1 MKNAW
6 LIRQITT
13 QIVRNVMCRC
23 GRIAEHWK
31 CDHDHK
37 YAHAY
42 PQDHKWQRNV
52 QKCGLIQKN
61 TNTWRKTVLKD
72 RFMYGNVNQF
82 GFKTK
87 KFTGLL
93 LVYAFLLS
101 SCATTNTYD
110 TQETI
115 EITENYSV
123 SEEVREEFG
132 KAVALM
138 KEGEYEEAIQ
148 LLRAVTGKTSK
159 FTSPY
164 INLGIAY
171 IATDQ
176 LDKAEQSLIK
186 ALKLNKTHPAAN
198 NEMALV
204 YRKTGRFT
212 EARKLYQEV
221 LTRYPEFLPARRNL
235 GVLCDLYLQDL
246 KCALEQY
253 EHYLNLQPDD
263 KQVQIWVADVKQ
275 RM

>member
-1 MKNAW
+1 M
-6 LIRQITT
+6 
-13 QIVRNVMCRC
+13 
-23 GRIAEHWK
+23 H
-31 CDHDHK
+31 
-37 YAHAY
+37 
-42 PQDHKWQRNV
+42 
-52 QKCGLIQKN
+52 
-61 TNTWRKTVLKD
+61 
-72 RFMYGNVNQF
+72 GNVNQF
-82 GFKTK
+82 GFKAK
-87 KFTGLL
+87 KLTGMI

-101 SCATTNTYD
+101 SCATTTTYD

-132 KAVALM
+132 KAVVLM
-138 KEGEYEEAIQ
+138 KAGKYEEAIQ

-176 LDKAEQSLIK
+176 LDKAEQSLTK

-212 EARKLYQEV
+212 EARQLYQEV
-221 LTRYPEFLPARRNL
+221 LTRYPEFLPARKNL

-253 EHYLNLQPDD
+253 EQYLNMQPED